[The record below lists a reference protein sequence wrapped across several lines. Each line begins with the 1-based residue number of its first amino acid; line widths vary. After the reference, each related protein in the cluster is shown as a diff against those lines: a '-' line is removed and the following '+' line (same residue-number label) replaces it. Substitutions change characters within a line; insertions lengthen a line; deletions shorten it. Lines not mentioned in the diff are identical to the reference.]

1 VIFFLKKTKKYFFYK
16 FGKAWIRI
24 RIEILGWI
32 WIKECGSETLI
43 IILFIFMQPQRR
55 EYRCG
60 VQRSHQAAAACR
72 RSQYPLHRHRWQ
84 VNFNPNCSGVRSNLH
99 VLGVRAFLTSID
111 TVFPFQLITQ
121 ISKFTV
127 FDVHSSIFYSICVSQ
142 TKYFSPHFLD
152 RLIKEWRHCGRELP

>member
-32 WIKECGSETLI
+32 RIKECGSETLI

-55 EYRCG
+55 EYRCS

-84 VNFNPNCSGVRSNLH
+84 VNFKDL
-99 VLGVRAFLTSID
+99 
-111 TVFPFQLITQ
+111 
-121 ISKFTV
+121 
-127 FDVHSSIFYSICVSQ
+127 
-142 TKYFSPHFLD
+142 YFSSSTGNIQRVLVSVVDPHPQGSETFGPD
-152 RLIKEWRHCGRELP
+152 NIY